1 MKAKRKRRSPP
12 PASGSSA
19 EEQLAGFIAK
29 FTPEMA
35 RRIRAARR
43 KLRALLPHA
52 IEGVY
57 DNYNFLAIGY
67 SPSLRVSEVIFSL
80 GAYANGINLFFLQG
94 AKVPDPHKLLLG
106 GGKIVRM
113 IRLESR
119 QTLDDPKVRDLIA
132 AALKSAKAPMNSS
145 TKPQLLIKSISPK
158 QRPRRP

>member
-1 MKAKRKRRSPP
+1 
-12 PASGSSA
+12 
-19 EEQLAGFIAK
+19 
-29 FTPEMA
+29 
-35 RRIRAARR
+35 
-43 KLRALLPHA
+43 
-52 IEGVY
+52 
-57 DNYNFLAIGY
+57 
-67 SPSLRVSEVIFSL
+67 VIFSL